1 MHPEDEV
8 PAWRDGGERRHG
20 PSRSESFAQGNPQ
33 LERIHR
39 GAKFVRAVEPFAF
52 HLASVEPDGLTVSLC
67 QVHASIVHRWLLW
80 QRSSPRAATASDSSK
95 RRGRVIGFLSLLSI
109 HPFIHSSKSSNLFVL
124 RGYQT
129 QSWTPSVRFGY
140 TSVSAKLR
148 CCGAWCR
155 RQWQKLRRQH
165 LQSQWPEW
173 SCTCHL
179 EGEGSQINFVVP
191 MIPLFLS

>member
-1 MHPEDEV
+1 MSEDTVLPDPVSLSRRGTHNWSESTEV
-8 PAWRDGGERRHG
+8 P
-20 PSRSESFAQGNPQ
+20 SSSEQWNLS
-33 LERIHR
+33 
-39 GAKFVRAVEPFAF
+39 PFTW
-52 HLASVEPDGLTVSLC
+52 LQWNRMVLLTVSLC

-95 RRGRVIGFLSLLSI
+95 RRGRVIVFLSFLSI
-109 HPFIHSSKSSNLFVL
+109 HPVIHSSKSSNLFVL